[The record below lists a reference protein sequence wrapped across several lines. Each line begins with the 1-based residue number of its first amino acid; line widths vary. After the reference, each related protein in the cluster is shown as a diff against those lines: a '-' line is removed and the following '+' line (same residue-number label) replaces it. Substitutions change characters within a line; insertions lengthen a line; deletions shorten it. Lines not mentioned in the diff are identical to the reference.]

1 MTDSSKTAEYQE
13 LVQQLEEPWSRRT
26 ARKKLVA
33 AGAVEPLLQC
43 LGSKNESVVW
53 AAIQSLGE
61 LKAKEAVE
69 PLIDL
74 LERGTLTLDVAQTLT
89 MITGEYLGADAGKW
103 RQWMG
108 GPTPNQQE
116 AGKQA
121 TGGPAAVASAKMSL
135 VECVRKTGD
144 YLGVKPTGS
153 GKSYQFKLS
162 VNGNRTQKVAVYF
175 GREDD
180 DGDELVVIYSVCGP
194 AKPKYYESVLRKNLT
209 IPTGAFGLRDING
222 QPNFVMVDTML
233 AVSVTPSA
241 LAKHI
246 ENIATRADKVEKGLT
261 GEDRR

>member
-1 MTDSSKTAEYQE
+1 MSDSSKAAEYQE
-13 LVQQLEEPWSRRT
+13 LVRQLEEPWSRRT

-33 AGAVEPLLQC
+33 AKAVEPLLQC

-53 AAIQSLGE
+53 AAIESLGE
-61 LKAKEAVE
+61 LKAPEAVE

-74 LERGTLTLDVAQTLT
+74 LEKGTLTLDVAQALT
-89 MITGEYLGADAGKW
+89 MITGEYLGANVGKW
-103 RQWMG
+103 RQWLG
-108 GPTPNQQE
+108 GPTPDDQT
-116 AGKQA
+116 AGDQTA
-121 TGGPAAVASAKMSL
+121 GARPKMNL
-135 VECVRKTGD
+135 AECIRKTGD

-162 VNGNRTQKVAVYF
+162 VKGNRTQKVAVYF

-209 IPTGAFGLRDING
+209 IPTGAFGLRDVNG
-222 QPNFVMVDTML
+222 QPHFVMVDTML

-246 ENIATRADKVEKGLT
+246 ENIATRAEKVEKRLT
-261 GEDRR
+261 GKDRR